1 MDYYEYYITYPGN
14 NLFRKLYLK
23 EKDIKR
29 ALRDEIKLLDEF
41 FTIHEHEINEQ
52 SLIGIVQYINDKK
65 FPD

>member
-1 MDYYEYYITYPGN
+1 M
-14 NLFRKLYLK
+14 
-23 EKDIKR
+23 
-29 ALRDEIKLLDEF
+29 DEIKLLDEF